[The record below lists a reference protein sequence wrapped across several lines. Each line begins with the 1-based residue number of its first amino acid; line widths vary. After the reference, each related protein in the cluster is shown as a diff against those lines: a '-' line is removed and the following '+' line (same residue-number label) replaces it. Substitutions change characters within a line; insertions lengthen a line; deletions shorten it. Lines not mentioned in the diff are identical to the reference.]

1 MKIMKITKKLT
12 CVLLMAA
19 ALVPATMSAQRI
31 QQKLG
36 RAVVAVTDNGRQD
49 VLVTWRKL
57 AQEPE
62 QCTYNLYKR
71 AQGSTDYVK
80 VNAEPIARTN
90 YQTTRSVV
98 PFGTELAV
106 TVVADGVESE
116 KSNPFLFK
124 QQAYKDVFFDF
135 NFETT
140 LLDPNDYKCK
150 YAWPMDLDGNGEI
163 DAVLAD
169 RLYAGSEG
177 QSHKLQ
183 AYLLDGTCLWT
194 IDMGPN
200 VDICA
205 GQNDMVT
212 VYDINCDGRCEV
224 IIRSSDGTR
233 FWDADAGTW
242 GLYANGSTSE
252 DTDGDGIVNYRK
264 QTKRNPPYY
273 VSVVDGRTGKEIDC
287 SELKYSELRDGS
299 DQYGRDNRADYMDD
313 NEGTE
318 YAFLSSK
325 FVICYFDGIHPALA
339 IEPYNRRKS
348 DGHHYYMVAWEYDWV
363 GGKATNWH
371 HSYTWSRNDKTPRA
385 AEFHQL
391 RVADTDG
398 DGIDEML
405 EGGFGVNP
413 VKGMVYSAGI
423 THGDRFD
430 VADIDPDRPG
440 MEVFAIQQSDLLGQ
454 VLYDARTGEHIKEWY
469 LPSVYDVGRGR
480 CIDVDPDH
488 KGYEIFSLLPNLYD
502 CKGEVIKE
510 GATSYPHEALWWD
523 GDLQREMLGSPGGSG
538 YGTNA
543 MMVKYDGTRLIEFS
557 KQSGWAVH
565 TGWAN
570 RPAFMGDITG
580 DWREEVILM
589 KQNAD
594 TSTGL
599 VGYSTDI
606 PTEHSIYT
614 LTEDHHYRLDCTG
627 RGYYQM
633 PCTSFYLGGDM
644 PQPPLPPTM
653 TADLRWTAGAAWTS
667 GGTGFTTFDQ
677 TSAQPYADGRSVIFD
692 ISGNNGST
700 IALGG
705 QLRPKAVYVMNPL
718 GHDYRFGGSGTLTG
732 DMTLY
737 KSMLGTATFDCDL
750 SHTGGTEVSEG
761 KLVVNGTI
769 AGPVNLRAKGTLG
782 GNATV
787 NGAITFEGALNYEGC
802 RLMPVG
808 TDGVMTFG
816 RDLVLPG
823 NVYVEVEAANGH
835 SGRLSVKGNLTLE
848 GENTFTVRQ
857 TDIAAGDYVLAE
869 CTGEL
874 TADAAKIKTRGLSG
888 VNYTI
893 RVEAQRVVLSV
904 SATRAPMK
912 DVVWT
917 GSESGVWDYKA
928 NNFSVGGAPTTFVTG
943 DEVVFNDDAAE
954 RTVTVN
960 DEVVAGRVTFDVNAG
975 TYTISGESGIGG
987 TGGLTKNGNGE
998 VRMNLKNNDY
1008 TGPTIINGGTLTVTN
1023 LFDGGQKCAIGAS
1036 SADEGNFQ
1044 INGGTLKLDADN
1056 MATDR
1061 IVTLADTA
1069 TIIVANGSGSL
1080 SLKGQVKG
1088 TGYLV
1093 KDGPGQLNFTYGGTN
1108 SFAGV
1113 IVRQGIIAQGAWN
1126 STFGRVGSP
1135 MELAGG
1141 EVHLINMNN
1150 SSTRPIFNYVATAK
1164 EGTSSFIKGTTR
1176 GAINGS
1182 FRGKGNITILSSGVR
1197 SDIGADFSAFE
1208 GQLTAQGENFRLM
1221 DNVTNMSKAAV
1232 VMDAACK
1239 MGHYTSNGSQ
1249 AKAIT
1254 TRIGSLASTAKD
1266 CALGNGIDSYEIGY
1280 DGTDAT
1286 YAGLLK
1292 AKTIRKYGD
1301 GVWTLSTAG
1310 STSDVEV
1317 CAGTL
1322 QVNNSPYSA
1331 TSQPFSTGRVT
1342 VKDGG
1347 TLTGRGCVADLTVN
1361 RGGTVR
1367 AGYNGGYGPLKAT
1380 GTVTLEE
1387 GSTLIVKVG
1396 MLASSLSNDSYSFS
1410 GNVVHN
1416 GETIVISLDD
1426 TRLLEQGEELA
1437 VFKNFASMT
1446 GTYVIRT
1453 EGGSQTVTWDDSEL
1467 LTRGVLRVAEV
1478 TSGISGIKAVDGK
1491 VKVYSAD
1498 GLLLRRDV
1506 PVSEA
1511 LEGLPA
1517 GVYVVN
1523 GHKMIKK

>member
-1 MKIMKITKKLT
+1 MKRFTLG
-12 CVLLMAA
+12 LLVVA
-19 ALVPATMSAQRI
+19 ALLPATVSAQRI

-36 RAVVAVTDNGRQD
+36 RAVVAVTDNARQE

-62 QCTYNLYKR
+62 KCTYNLYKR
-71 AQGSTDYVK
+71 TQGAADYTK
-80 VNAEPIARTN
+80 VNAEPITTTN

-98 PFGTELAV
+98 PYGTELAV
-106 TVVADGVESE
+106 TVVAGGVESE
-116 KSNPFLFK
+116 KSNPFLFR

-135 NFETT
+135 DFETT
-140 LLDPNDYKCK
+140 VLNPNDYKCK

-177 QSHKLQ
+177 LSHKLQ

-224 IIRSSDGTR
+224 IIRSSDATR
-233 FWDADAGTW
+233 FWDATAGTW
-242 GLYANGSTSE
+242 GLYANGSTTA

-273 VSVVDGRTGKEIDC
+273 VSVVDGRTGREIDC
-287 SELKYSELRDGS
+287 SELKYEEVQDGS
-299 DQYGRDNRADYMDD
+299 DQYSRDNRSDYYDD
-313 NEGTE
+313 AEGTE

-325 FVICYFDGIHPALA
+325 FVVCYFDGIHPSLA
-339 IEPYNRRKS
+339 VETYNRRKS
-348 DGHHYYMVAWEYDWV
+348 DGHHYYMLSWEYDWV
-363 GGKATNWH
+363 GGHPSNWH
-371 HSYTWSRNDKTPRA
+371 HNYTWSRNGKTPHA

-423 THGDRFD
+423 AHGDRFD
-430 VADIDPDRPG
+430 VADIDPERPG
-440 MEVFAIQQSDLLGQ
+440 MEVFAIQQSALLGQ

-469 LPSVYDVGRGR
+469 LPSVYDVARGR

-488 KGYEIFSLLPNLYD
+488 KGYEIFSMIPNLYD
-502 CKGEVIKE
+502 CKGNIIKE
-510 GATSYPHEALWWD
+510 GETAYPYEALWWD

-538 YGTNA
+538 YGTNT

-557 KQSGWAVH
+557 KQSNWAVH
-565 TGWAN
+565 SGWAN

-589 KQNAD
+589 KQNAE

-606 PTEHSIYT
+606 PTPYSIYT
-614 LTEDHHYRLDCTG
+614 LMEDQHYRLDCTG

-644 PQPPLPPTM
+644 PLPPLPPTM
-653 TADLRWTAGAAWTS
+653 TADLRWAGAAVWTQ
-667 GGTGFTTFDQ
+667 GGQGFTTFDQ
-677 TSAQPYADGRSVIFD
+677 TSAQSYADGKTVIFD
-692 ISGNNGST
+692 ISGRNDA
-700 IALGG
+700 IIDLGG
-705 QLRPKAVYVMNPL
+705 ALRPKDVYVMNPL
-718 GHDYRFGGSGTLTG
+718 GHDYRFGGNGQLAG

-737 KSMLGTATFDCDL
+737 KSMEGTAIFSCDL
-750 SHTGGTEVSEG
+750 NHTGGTEISEG
-761 KLVVNGTI
+761 SLVVNGII

-782 GNATV
+782 GNVTV
-787 NGAITFEGALNYEGC
+787 NGPITFEGALNYEGC
-802 RLMPVG
+802 RLRPAG

-816 RDLVLPG
+816 RDLALTG
-823 NVYVEVEAANGH
+823 NVYIEVDAADGRC
-835 SGRLSVKGNLTLE
+835 GRLSVKGNLTFE

-857 TDIAAGDYVLAE
+857 TDLAEGEYVLAE

-874 TADAAKIKTRGLSG
+874 TVDASKIKTRGLTG

-893 RVEAQRVVLSV
+893 RVEQQRVVLSV
-904 SATRAPMK
+904 SVTRAPSK
-912 DVVWT
+912 NVVWT
-917 GSESGVWDYKA
+917 GGENGVWDYQTD
-928 NNFSVGGAPTTFVTG
+928 NFAIAGEPTAFVMG
-943 DEVVFNDDAAE
+943 DEVVFNDDASV

-960 DEVVAGRVTFDVNAG
+960 DDVVAGGVTFDVTNG
-975 TYTISGESGIGG
+975 TYTVTGEGGISGSCGV
-987 TGGLTKNGNGE
+987 TKNGRGE
-998 VRMNLKNNDY
+998 VRMNLKNSDY
-1008 TGPTIINGGTLTVTN
+1008 TGPTVINGGTLTVTN
-1023 LFDGGQKCAIGAS
+1023 LFDGGQRSAIGAS
-1036 SADEGNFQ
+1036 SAAEGNLR
-1044 INGGTLKLDADN
+1044 INGGTLKLEADN

-1061 IVTLADTA
+1061 IVTLSDTA
-1069 TIIVANGSGSL
+1069 TIIVANASGSL

-1088 TGYLV
+1088 EGYLI

-1113 IVRQGIIAQGAWN
+1113 IVRRGIIAQGEWN
-1126 STFGRVGSP
+1126 ATFGRVGSP

-1182 FRGKGNITILSSGVR
+1182 FRGKGNVTILSSGVR
-1197 SDIGADFSAFE
+1197 NDIGADFSAFE
-1208 GQLTAQGENFRLM
+1208 GRLTAQGENFRLM
-1221 DNVTNMSKAAV
+1221 DNVTNMSKTAV
-1232 VMDAACK
+1232 VMDAGCK
-1239 MGHYTSNGSQ
+1239 MGHYASNGSQ
-1249 AKAIT
+1249 ARAIT

-1266 CALGNGIDSYEIGY
+1266 CALGNGIDSYEVGHN
-1280 DGTDAT
+1280 GTDAT
-1286 YAGLLK
+1286 YAGQLK
-1292 AKTIRKYGD
+1292 AKTVSKYGD
-1301 GVWTLSTAG
+1301 GVWTLTTSG
-1310 STSDVEV
+1310 STSDVNV
-1317 CAGTL
+1317 FAGTL
-1322 QVNNSPYSA
+1322 QLYNSPYSQSSA
-1331 TSQPFSTGRVT
+1331 PFSSGRVT
-1342 VKDGG
+1342 VRNGG
-1347 TLTGRGCVADLTVN
+1347 TLTGMGCAGDVTVN
-1361 RGGTVR
+1361 RGGTVM
-1367 AGYNGGYGPLKAT
+1367 AGYNSSYGTLKAT

-1387 GSTLIVKVG
+1387 GSRLVVKV
-1396 MLASSLSNDSYSFS
+1396 SSSYNDSYSFTGS
-1410 GNVVHN
+1410 VIHG
-1416 GETIVISLDD
+1416 GETIVIVLDD
-1426 TRLLEQGEELA
+1426 SRILETGEELTL
-1437 VFKNFASMT
+1437 FKNIASMN
-1446 GTYVIRT
+1446 GTYTIKT
-1453 EGGSQTVTWDDSEL
+1453 EGGTQNITWDDSEL
-1467 LTRGVLRVAEV
+1467 LTRGVLRVASA
-1478 TSGISGIKAVDGK
+1478 TTAINGITGADGK
-1491 VKVYSAD
+1491 ADVYSVD
-1498 GLLLRRDV
+1498 GLLLRKDV
-1506 PVSEA
+1506 ALTEA
-1511 LEGLPA
+1511 LDGLPA
-1517 GVYVVN
+1517 GVYVIN
-1523 GHKMIKK
+1523 GRKVVKR